1 MNHYARFTSNLNCS
15 RSRCPLEFQV
25 GWSATKP
32 KTWALRTMEYQFAA
46 LPTCLVLVCT
56 AVAMAQEDPKSIVA
70 TAVRQ
75 NGYECN
81 EPQSVK
87 PDPNHTAP
95 DEKAWIIHCE
105 NATYQVKFMGD
116 RGAEVELISE

>member
-1 MNHYARFTSNLNCS
+1 MEHQF
-15 RSRCPLEFQV
+15 
-25 GWSATKP
+25 SALL
-32 KTWALRTMEYQFAA
+32 A
-46 LPTCLVLVCT
+46 CLVSFYT

-87 PDPNHTAP
+87 PDPNHTTP
-95 DEKAWIIHCE
+95 DEKAWIIHCKD
-105 NATYQVKFMGD
+105 ATYRVKFMGD
-116 RGAEVELISE
+116 RGAEVELIGE